1 MASLLPLA
9 LAEGGLTDINL
20 GLTIW
25 TVVLFLIF
33 ATVMKKLAWGPLL
46 GAIEERE
53 KSVRDSLEGASKARD
68 EAAALLEQHRTL
80 MRDAGREREEIVKRA
95 LAESETLKADL
106 AAKARTE
113 SEQMVSRAR
122 DQIEREKNVTP
133 SMRPAA
139 TIMAPRMSPAA
150 LGWRAMPSMAEAAS
164 LPMPAAPPMM
174 VRPAPMPAAKYA
186 SPLGSVGI
194 VCQLLS

>member
-46 GAIEERE
+46 AAIEERE
-53 KSVRDSLEGASKARD
+53 KSVRDSLEGASRARD
-68 EAAALLEQHRTL
+68 ESAALLEQHKTL
-80 MRDAGREREEIVKRA
+80 MRDAGREREEIIKRA

-113 SEQMVSRAR
+113 SEQMVQRAR
-122 DQIEREKNVTP
+122 EQIEREKNQAIQELRGQV
-133 SMRPAA
+133 AD
-139 TIMAPRMSPAA
+139 
-150 LGWRAMPSMAEAAS
+150 LAMTAAS
-164 LPMPAAPPMM
+164 
-174 VRPAPMPAAKYA
+174 K
-186 SPLGSVGI
+186 I
-194 VCQLLS
+194 VTSSLTPEAQKKLVDEFITSIPRVES